1 MFLGWALGANDT
13 ANIFGTAVAARLI
26 RFSRAALLTAIF
38 VMIGALVEGEKCFG
52 TIKELSAGGVIS
64 AGAATLSAALVVAVM
79 TYVGL
84 PVSST
89 QCIVGA
95 LTGIAL
101 LRGAFNLPILTK
113 VVAAWLATP
122 VMALLIAYFLHRVL
136 SPLFLR
142 VLSVSEFH
150 STMQALLAVFGCY
163 GAYTLGANN
172 LANVVGPAVAGG
184 AIDPFKAQVI
194 GGMAIA
200 CGALTYSRK
209 VMETVGGGIVPMDA
223 FSAFVAVLAHALALH
238 ICTWLGIPTS
248 ASQAIVGAV
257 VGVGMVYGTRAIN
270 RGLVALILVG
280 WILAFT
286 SSGLLGAALD
296 FALSSL
302 KVPT

>member
-1 MFLGWALGANDT
+1 MGKAFGLGASLFLGWALGANDT

-26 RFSRAALLTAIF
+26 RFSRATLLTAIF

-122 VMALLIAYFLHRVL
+122 VMALLIAYFLHRAL

-200 CGALTYSRK
+200 CGALT
-209 VMETVGGGIVPMDA
+209 
-223 FSAFVAVLAHALALH
+223 
-238 ICTWLGIPTS
+238 
-248 ASQAIVGAV
+248 
-257 VGVGMVYGTRAIN
+257 
-270 RGLVALILVG
+270 
-280 WILAFT
+280 
-286 SSGLLGAALD
+286 
-296 FALSSL
+296 
-302 KVPT
+302 